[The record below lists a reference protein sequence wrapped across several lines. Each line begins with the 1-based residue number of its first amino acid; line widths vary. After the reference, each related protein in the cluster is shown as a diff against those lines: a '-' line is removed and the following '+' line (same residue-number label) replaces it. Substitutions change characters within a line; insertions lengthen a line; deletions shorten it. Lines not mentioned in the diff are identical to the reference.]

1 MKRVFAYHFIM
12 LFVGLISCIDEE
24 YAGPDPNL
32 PSRTL
37 LVYMAADNTLAD
49 EVAQKIEALRRGWTW
64 TGNKCLIY
72 ADTPQGARLLRLRGG
87 CRVTPVPYVETVRE
101 YGAEDSASATVFGR
115 VLGEVIEEYP
125 ADGYGLVFF
134 SHASG
139 WLPQGTLQN
148 PSRSLGWDDGSG
160 NGNGMLD
167 GMTHSEMELAEFA
180 AAIPDGRLDFIIFEA
195 CLMAGVEVAYELRD
209 KTDYMLVSSAEM
221 LSPGFTPIY
230 PSALQYL
237 FDTSKS
243 VEESLI
249 AFGESYM
256 SHVNGLDNDYR
267 SATLSLV
274 ATKHL
279 DSFAARIR
287 KLLAGLSPYLPDMTV
302 GLQHFD
308 RPGSYGDSP
317 AVARCFDMAEW
328 IKRQVGE
335 ERYTVFE
342 EQLKRIVRW
351 EACTERFLPSQN
363 GFEIRQHSGLTT
375 YIERPELPALNEY
388 YRSTAWYKV
397 IRTGT
402 LTPEIGLE
410 SIAGFHKTE

>member
-1 MKRVFAYHFIM
+1 MKRLVAYHFII
-12 LFVGLISCIDEE
+12 LFAGLISCIDEE
-24 YAGPDPNL
+24 YAGPNPNL
-32 PSRTL
+32 PSRTV
-37 LVYMAADNTLAD
+37 LVYMAADNSLAD
-49 EVAQKIEALRRGWTW
+49 EVSQKIEALRQGWTW

-72 ADTPQGARLLRLRGG
+72 VDTPQGARLLRLRGG
-87 CRVTPVPYVETVRE
+87 CQVTPIPYIETVRE

-148 PSRSLGWDDGSG
+148 PSRSLGWDNEGGSG
-160 NGNGMLD
+160 MQN
-167 GMTHSEMELAEFA
+167 GMTHSEMELTEFV
-180 AAIPDGRLDFIIFEA
+180 AAIPDGQLDFILFEA

-209 KTDYMLVSSAEM
+209 KTDYMLVSSAEI

-230 PSALQYL
+230 PSAFHYL

-249 AFGESYM
+249 AFGDCYM
-256 SHVNGLDNDYR
+256 SYVNRLDNDYR
-267 SATLSLV
+267 SATLSLI

-279 DSFAARIR
+279 NSFAARTR
-287 KLLAGLSPYLPDMTV
+287 KLLAGRPPHLSDIV
-302 GLQHFD
+302 IGLQHFD

-317 AVARCFDMAEW
+317 VVARYFDMAEW

-335 ERYTVFE
+335 EPYTVFE
-342 EQLKRIVRW
+342 EQLKCIVRW
-351 EACTERFLPSQN
+351 EACTEYFLPSQN
-363 GFEIRQHSGLTT
+363 GFKIQQHSGLTT

-388 YRSTAWYKV
+388 YHSTAWYKV
-397 IRTGT
+397 
-402 LTPEIGLE
+402 LNLM
-410 SIAGFHKTE
+410 